1 MCFGFVELGALFR
14 RISKS
19 VQRKPLTNA
28 ASSIRDQDFFS
39 DPRGYRYSAEL
50 RQRLD
55 FGFTQSISNG
65 YDSVVDKFGV
75 RFLEVNGR
83 ASV

>member
-50 RQRLD
+50 RRRLD
-55 FGFTQSISNG
+55 FGRHLNKRGIR
-65 YDSVVDKFGV
+65 YI
-75 RFLEVNGR
+75 GR
-83 ASV
+83 AA